1 MSVDN
6 NRIKLFLDIEKI
18 NRRDARNQSNLFSYR
33 ASTSSVST
41 RINIL
46 SVKNSPRKLLN
57 DRQIFPYP
65 GLNIGYMKLE
75 KRANLNKKHSLPTTN
90 YTHYFSDIYLNSETI
105 SFQKEEHKIKESLP
119 SNTKDYLKPVKID
132 FRRLKRKSWTD
143 IKARETEIFNVVTNV
158 GSRSV
163 GKAYKHMSTKKK
175 ELLPLTKFNSKKQIS
190 ESLDLRIKGIL
201 KTFK

>member
-6 NRIKLFLDIEKI
+6 DRFKLFIDVEKV
-18 NRRDARNQSNLFSYR
+18 NKRDARNQSNIFSYR

-46 SVKNSPRKLLN
+46 SAKNSPRKLLI
-57 DRQIFPYP
+57 DRQILPYP

-75 KRANLNKKHSLPTTN
+75 KRATPSKNNSLPATN
-90 YTHYFSDIYLNSETI
+90 YTHYFSDMYLNSETL
-105 SFQKEEHKIKESLP
+105 SFPKGESKRKEILP
-119 SNTKDYLKPVKID
+119 NNAKSYLKPVKVD
-132 FRRLKRKSWTD
+132 FRRLKRKSWVD
-143 IKARETEIFNVVTNV
+143 AKARETEINVVTNI

-163 GKAYKHMSTKKK
+163 GKAYKHMPTRKK
-175 ELLPLTKFNSKKQIS
+175 ELLPLTKFNSKKLIS

-201 KTFK
+201 RAFK